1 MDERSVSTS
10 RTGEPVYQTTG
21 GAAGVTERRTVD
33 SPIGRV
39 RQERATHHDDEIA
52 IPEALGFQRD
62 QVRWG
67 PIFAG
72 VMTALT
78 SLLLLSLLGVA
89 VGLTTVNAGVVAA
102 QGTPPPDAGR
112 NAALWSALSGVF
124 AFLTGGYVA
133 GRTAG
138 VFDRKWGALNGALV
152 FVVGVPLILWLA
164 GQGLGA
170 VLGSLGG
177 FASALNVD
185 PTQAQNAANQ
195 AASQTTPL
203 DVARAASQAKT
214 TVWMALIG
222 TLLWLGAGAIGGLM
236 GTRRTLDVETMVA
249 RSEH

>member
-1 MDERSVSTS
+1 MAERSVSTS
-10 RTGEPVYQTTG
+10 GTEEPVYQTAG
-21 GAAGVTERRTVD
+21 GPAAVTERRTVA

-39 RQERATHHDDEIA
+39 RQEHAAHHDDGIV

-102 QGTPPPDAGR
+102 QGAPPPDAGR
-112 NAALWSALSGVF
+112 NAALWGAISGVF
-124 AFLTGGYVA
+124 AFLAGGYVA

-138 VFDRKWGALNGALV
+138 IFDRKWGALNGAMV

-185 PTQAQNAANQ
+185 PGQVQNTANQ
-195 AASQTTPL
+195 AANQTAPI

-214 TVWMALIG
+214 SVWMALVG
-222 TLLWLGAGAIGGLM
+222 ALLWLGAGAIGGLM
-236 GTRRTLDVETMVA
+236 GTRRTLDVETLVA

>member
-1 MDERSVSTS
+1 MADRIVSTS
-10 RTGEPVYQTTG
+10 DTGEQVPQTPS
-21 GAAGVTERRTVD
+21 GAAVVTERRTVA
-33 SPIGRV
+33 SPVGQV
-39 RQERATHHDDEIA
+39 RRERGAHPDDEIQ

-89 VGLTTVNAGVVAA
+89 VGLTAVNAGAAAA

-112 NAALWSALSGVF
+112 NAALWGAMAGVF

-133 GRTAG
+133 GRTAA
-138 VFDRKWGALNGALV
+138 VFDRKWGALNGAMV

-177 FASALNVD
+177 FAGALNVD
-185 PTQAQNAANQ
+185 PGQVQNAANQ
-195 AASQTTPL
+195 AANQTAPI

-214 TVWMALIG
+214 SVWMALVG
-222 TLLWLGAGAIGGLM
+222 ALLWLGAGAIGGLM